1 MISLCMRIP
10 RQTADWLHDVSKY
23 FLLRG
28 FYRKDIISTYSC
40 RVGGGYFLQP
50 LHCRG
55 AGASENQLWGSLYKI
70 EYLN

>member
-40 RVGGGYFLQP
+40 RVGGRLFLTTIVEG
-50 LHCRG
+50 LVEVRINCEG
-55 AGASENQLWGSLYKI
+55 AYTKI
-70 EYLN
+70 GYLN